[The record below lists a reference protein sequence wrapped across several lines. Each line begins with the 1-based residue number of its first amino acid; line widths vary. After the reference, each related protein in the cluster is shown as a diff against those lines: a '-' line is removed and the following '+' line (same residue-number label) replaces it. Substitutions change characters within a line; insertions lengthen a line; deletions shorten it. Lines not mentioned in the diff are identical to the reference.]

1 MIRFLRN
8 LVLFV
13 ILLAAAGYLA
23 AYLMRDTITSKV
35 ESILTDRLVAAFG
48 PGPEDQFGYKVRLHI
63 YPPVAEVTDLA
74 ITSGAL
80 LIGEDTWNDSEI
92 SISRLTCDLLPLLR
106 YGEFKISSMEGVKFS
121 GRLSLSALADY
132 LERNAGM
139 ITNVLVDTYGRKA
152 RIRFRFGN
160 LQVADLTMVGQWGI
174 DERKVVTMMD
184 REYLNP
190 DSPVPEGMIRIIE
203 EQSKFDVRV
212 NILGMALVPTA
223 VFFNPNGLAI
233 AAQDQ

>member
-8 LVLFV
+8 LILFV

-23 AYLMRDTITSKV
+23 AYLMRDTITAKV

-48 PGPEDQFGYKVRLHI
+48 PGQQDQFGYKVKLHF

-74 ITSGAL
+74 IASGAL
-80 LIGEDTWNDSEI
+80 RIGEDTWNDSEI
-92 SISRLTCDLLPLLR
+92 KISRLTCDLIPLLR
-106 YGEFKISSMEGVKFS
+106 FGEFKISSIEGIHFT
-121 GRLSLSALADY
+121 GRLSFSGLAGY
-132 LERNAGM
+132 LERNAGP
-139 ITNVLVDTYGRKA
+139 ITHVLADYYGRKA

-160 LQVADLTMVGQWGI
+160 LQVADLTMLGQWGI
-174 DERKVVTMMD
+174 DERKVVTVLD

-212 NILGMALVPTA
+212 SILGTALVPDE
-223 VFFNPNGLAI
+223 VFFGPTGLAI

>member
-23 AYLMRDTITSKV
+23 AYLMRDRITAKV
-35 ESILTDRLVAAFG
+35 ESILTDRLIAAFG
-48 PGPEDQFGYKVRLHI
+48 PGPQDHFGYNVRLHF
-63 YPPVAEVTDLA
+63 YPPVAEVTDLG
-74 ITSGAL
+74 ITSGTL
-80 LIGEDTWNDSEI
+80 RIGEDTWNDCDI
-92 SISRLTCDLLPLLR
+92 RIRRLTCDLLPLLR
-106 YGEFKISSMEGVKFS
+106 FGEFKISSIEGIHFT
-121 GRLSLSALADY
+121 GRLSFSGLADY

-139 ITNVLVDTYGRKA
+139 ITNVRVDTYGRKA

-160 LQVADLTMVGQWGI
+160 LAVADLTMLGQWGI
-174 DERKVVTMMD
+174 DERKVVTVVD

-212 NILGMALVPTA
+212 NILGTELVPQE

>member
-8 LVLFV
+8 LVLFL

-23 AYLMRDTITSKV
+23 AYLMRDTITAKV
-35 ESILTDRLVAAFG
+35 ESILTERLIAAFG
-48 PGPEDQFGYKVRLHI
+48 PGPQDEFGYKVKLHFS
-63 YPPVAEVTDLA
+63 PPVAEITDLG
-74 ITSGAL
+74 IKSGAL
-80 LIGEDTWNDSEI
+80 RVGEDTWNDCDI

-106 YGEFKISSMEGVKFS
+106 FGEFKISSIEGIKFA
-121 GRLSLSALADY
+121 GRLSYSALADY

-139 ITNVLVDTYGRKA
+139 ITNVQVDHYGRKA

-160 LQVADLTMVGQWGI
+160 LQVADLTMLGQWGI
-174 DERKVVTMMD
+174 DERKVVTMRD

-212 NILGMALVPTA
+212 SILGTELVPTA
-223 VFFNPNGLAI
+223 ASFSPNGLAI